1 MTDFLVKRCIKDY
14 KQVEDA
20 QVRTAYGTLSS
31 IVGIICNVILFCA
44 KLLIGLLAGSISVMA
59 DAFNNL
65 SDAASSIVGLV
76 GVKMAEKPADKD
88 HPFGHGRIEYIS
100 AFIVAFIVIQVG
112 FSLFKTS
119 VGKIFHPEDM
129 TFSWIAIVILI
140 LSIGVKLWL
149 ALFNRK
155 LGKRINSKV
164 LLATSTDALGD
175 VIATSSTILSMAV
188 YGILSVNIDG
198 IVGIAVSL
206 VVMYAGL
213 NIAKDTLAPLIG
225 EAIDPKLYR
234 EITNFVESFDGIEG
248 THDLIIHNYGSS
260 RSMASIHAEVPND
273 VDIEVSHEII
283 DRIEREAGRRFGML
297 LVIHMD
303 PIETHDQRVQEF
315 HQMVK
320 EVLEELDSRLKFHDF
335 RVVYGKDHVNL
346 IFDLVVPREY
356 NEAVQETLKTKI
368 SAMVRE
374 RDSRCEC
381 VITAENSFLAEE

>member
-1 MTDFLVKRCIKDY
+1 MTDFLIKRCIKDW
-14 KQVEDA
+14 KRVDDA

-31 IVGIICNVILFCA
+31 IVGIICNVILFGA
-44 KLLIGLLAGSISVMA
+44 KFLIGFLAGSISVMA

-119 VGKIFHPEDM
+119 LGKIFHPDDM
-129 TFSWIAIVILI
+129 AFNWISIVVL
-140 LSIGVKLWL
+140 LMSIGVKLWL

-175 VIATSSTILSMAV
+175 VIATSSTILSMVV
-188 YGILSVNIDG
+188 YGILAVNIDG
-198 IVGIAVSL
+198 IVGIAVSV
-206 VVMYAGL
+206 VVMFAGV

-225 EAIDPKLYR
+225 EAIDPKLYQ

-248 THDLIIHNYGSS
+248 THDLIIHNYGPS

-283 DRIEREAGRRFGML
+283 DQIEREAGRRFGML

-303 PIETHDQRVQEF
+303 PIETHDQRVRQF
-315 HQMVK
+315 QQMVQS
-320 EVLEELDSRLKFHDF
+320 VLEELDSRLKFHDF
-335 RVVYGKDHVNL
+335 RVVYGKEHVNL

-356 NEAVQETLKTKI
+356 NFAVQETLKTKI

-374 RDSRCEC
+374 KDPRCQC
-381 VITAENSFLAEE
+381 VITAENSFVAEE